1 MRFSLSQKIL
11 IGFLLTLALFV
22 VFLAVYLTQL
32 ERNRALIDL
41 VSRIDFPVYQR
52 LNEIRTLQK
61 MQMVAMEK
69 FLRTG
74 DGVYVARFKELGG
87 RIEHDFAAAMRA
99 LSGPEASEDTTLA
112 ALRHELARIVSI
124 CRDCDRLCLRIFDLL
139 EGGETQRAKGVM
151 EILLRRI
158 GDLDQGFDHFFEAV
172 EGEMGKRLHRVAT
185 LEHDRLERFLL
196 FGGLV
201 IVAHFFITAFALY
214 SLRPVRALLEGLRR
228 VGASAHLEPIAVRT
242 RDEIGEITAAFNA
255 MIASLARRDEIIH
268 EQHKTLVGREKMLRT
283 ILESITGIV
292 FVLDPERNVR
302 QTNRPADGGGGP
314 PEGKCHEIAFSH
326 PSACVGCP
334 LPEVLERKRPAMME
348 LQVGRDRF
356 FDISLYPIFSDRGE
370 VAGIVEMIR
379 DVSEQHRR
387 RREMQSRENLA
398 RIGQLTTGIAHEL
411 RNSLSSIKMSI
422 QTLVHREGI
431 SDNDRK
437 RLEIANAEM
446 RHLEKTLNGMLDF
459 ARPTRLNR
467 RRTNL
472 NDLLCDVIRVAKNA
486 AQGKEIAFVCDFD
499 PHLPEIAVDPDK
511 MHQIAMNLYLNAI
524 QAIAER
530 GEIHVQTSRLDDG
543 GGVRITIEDTGCG
556 IAPEDRERIFEPFF
570 TTKSRGIGLGLTN
583 VRKIVEEHGGTI
595 A

>member
-1 MRFSLSQKIL
+1 MKFSLSQKIL

-22 VFLAVYLTQL
+22 VFLAIYLTQL
-32 ERNRALIDL
+32 ERNRAQIDL
-41 VSRIDFPVYQR
+41 LSRIDFPVYQR
-52 LNEIRTLQK
+52 LNEIRALQK
-61 MQMVAMEK
+61 MQMVVMEK

-74 DGVYVARFKELGG
+74 EESHVVRFKELGA
-87 RIEHDFAAAMRA
+87 RIERDFAAAMRI
-99 LSGPEASEDTTLA
+99 LSLPEVAEDATLA
-112 ALRHELARIVSI
+112 ALRRELARIVSI

-139 EGGETQRAKGVM
+139 QGGETQSAKAVM
-151 EILLRRI
+151 ETLLRRI
-158 GDLDQGFDHFFEAV
+158 GDLDRSFDHFFEMV
-172 EGEMGKRLHRVAT
+172 EGEMGKCLHRVAT
-185 LEHDRLERFLL
+185 LEHDRLERFVLL
-196 FGGLV
+196 GGLV

-228 VGASAHLEPIAVRT
+228 VGESADLEPIAVRT
-242 RDEIGEITAAFNA
+242 RDEIGEITMAFNA

-268 EQHKTLVGREKMLRT
+268 EQHETLVGREKMLRT

-314 PEGKCHEIAFSH
+314 PEGKCHEIAFSC
-326 PSACVGCP
+326 PSVCVGCP

-348 LQVGRDRF
+348 LQIGTDRF

-370 VAGIVEMIR
+370 VSGIVEMIR

-486 AQGKEIAFVCDFD
+486 AQGKEIAFVCDFRPD
-499 PHLPEIAVDPDK
+499 LPAIAVDPDK

-524 QAIAER
+524 QAIADR
-530 GEIHVQTSRLDDG
+530 GEIRVQTSRLDDG